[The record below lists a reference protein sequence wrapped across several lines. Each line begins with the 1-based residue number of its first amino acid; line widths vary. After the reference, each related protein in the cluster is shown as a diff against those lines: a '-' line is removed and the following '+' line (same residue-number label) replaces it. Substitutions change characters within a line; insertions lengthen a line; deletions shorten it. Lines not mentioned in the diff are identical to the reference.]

1 MRTARPRAS
10 SHCFPTDER
19 SRNMTEPVTP
29 RSRRTGE
36 LRHGILG
43 WADTLAQSIA
53 LLSLALGVATAT
65 SAAAINAGAATPW
78 AYIAAGVG
86 CLCLASV
93 IVRFTS
99 RMASAGGG
107 YTYIAR
113 GLNPGG
119 GFIGGWLYGTAFA
132 VGISFVLAIGAVTMS
147 TLLTA
152 HTGWHPGW
160 FTCFVIL
167 VAALL
172 VFAFFDIR
180 LSTRTQLLLGA
191 AGVAAVLLLAIIVLA
206 KGGDSGIT
214 LQPLNP
220 ANLPSTHGLFLAVV
234 FAFTGFIGFEAA
246 AVLGE
251 EAADLRRAIP
261 WAILTAAV
269 VAVVWYVFITWTMS
283 VGFGVANSGKWAQDV
298 APLDTLANRY
308 AGTWLSVLVDLAV
321 ITSAFI
327 AALAGIHLTAR
338 TFFAM
343 GREGGLP
350 RAFAWTHPRFRS
362 PWVGIA
368 VALVITLLL
377 GVILG
382 RHWNAPFPAPFTY
395 ISFMALTASLA
406 ILFVYV
412 LVALSGMVF
421 FWRTREE
428 GVAYN
433 VLLDVVLPVIAIAIC
448 AYTIYKSVHPL
459 PPSPMKWGPWVAL
472 IWLALGIVIV
482 IYLNVRAPARVR
494 AFGSIL
500 AEGEAADPGDAVAPR
515 PVVAP

>member
-1 MRTARPRAS
+1 MTDAPRQQ
-10 SHCFPTDER
+10 
-19 SRNMTEPVTP
+19 PV
-29 RSRRTGE
+29 GE

-43 WADTLAQSIA
+43 LADALAQSIA

-65 SAAAINAGAATPW
+65 SLAAGEAAGATPL
-78 AYIAAGVG
+78 AYVVAGVG

-99 RMASAGGG
+99 RMASAGGV

-113 GLNPGG
+113 GLNPNG
-119 GFIGGWLYGTAFA
+119 GFLGGWLYGTGFA
-132 VGISFVLAIGAVTMS
+132 VGISFVLAIGGATLS
-147 TLLTA
+147 TLLTQ
-152 HTGWHPGW
+152 HTAWHPGW
-160 FTCFVIL
+160 FLCFCIL
-167 VAALL
+167 LAALL

-180 LSTRTQLLLGA
+180 LSTRTQLLLGV
-191 AGVAAVLLLAIIVLA
+191 AGVVAILLLAIIVLA
-206 KGGDSGIT
+206 KGGDSGVT

-220 ANLPSTHGLFLAVV
+220 GKLPSAHGLFLAVV

-251 EAADLRRAIP
+251 ETAEPLRAIP
-261 WAILTAAV
+261 RAILTAAV
-269 VAVVWYVFITWTMS
+269 VALAWYVFVTWTMS
-283 VGFGVANSGKWAQDV
+283 VGFGVANAGKWAQDPV
-298 APLDTLANRY
+298 PLDTLATRY
-308 AGTWLSVLVDLAV
+308 AGTWLSVLVDVAV
-321 ITSAFI
+321 VTSVFI
-327 AALAGIHLTAR
+327 AALAGLHLTAR

-350 RAFAWTHPRFRS
+350 RLFAWTHPRFKS

-382 RHWNAPFPAPFTY
+382 RHWSSPFPAPFTY

-421 FWRTREE
+421 FWRSRSGAEA
-428 GVAYN
+428 VAYN
-433 VLLDVVLPVIAIAIC
+433 VVLDVVLPLGAIAIC
-448 AYTIYKSVHPL
+448 GYTIYKSVHPL
-459 PPSPMKWGPWVAL
+459 PPSPMKWGPWIALVWLVLGVAV
-472 IWLALGIVIV
+472 AA
-482 IYLNVRAPARVR
+482 YLNVRDPERVR

-500 AEGEAADPGDAVAPR
+500 GEGEAVDRAGEVEAR